1 MFNKQVGETMIP
13 RDRLNKALLTLSFLN
28 ANKKRIR
35 TVERY
40 WTMEEIR
47 VKSAC
52 IFQRYVDLR
61 KEIRT

>member
-13 RDRLNKALLTLSFLN
+13 RDRLNKALLTLKVFLMLMRKN
-28 ANKKRIR
+28 NNSG
-35 TVERY
+35 
-40 WTMEEIR
+40 EILDNG